1 MSENNPPEL
10 KQQPRFG
17 SFLFK
22 WTEYFSSQ
30 EGEITQSMS
39 TFILIWFGQVLSLVG
54 SRTTSFALSIW
65 VYQHTNSTTQ
75 FTLLILSTT
84 LPGILI
90 SPIAGVF
97 VDRWSR
103 RWIMI
108 ISDFCAGLCTL
119 TIAWL
124 FVSGNL
130 EVWNLCLLSAISSG
144 FSAFQGLAYSS
155 ATTLLVP
162 KEQLGRASSMTQIR
176 LSIAEILSPALAAAL
191 LVTIKIPGVV
201 VIDLTTLCFALV
213 CLLVVKFPEVQTTEA
228 KGEEVGFFSS
238 FWQELTFGWHYLIE
252 RPGLLGLAAFVAIGN
267 FLIGGA
273 EALTTPLVLSF
284 TSMESLGTIS
294 SIASSGMLVGSFIM
308 SIWGGIERLINTIFI
323 SMFFLGL
330 FYVLA
335 GLRPE
340 PILFTISEFFIFFI
354 IPIVNG
360 AIQVIYQKKV
370 PPEVQ
375 GKVFAFRTAVTQGFL
390 PLSYLIAGPLAD
402 QVFEPL
408 MAADGLG
415 AASIG
420 QIIGVG
426 HGRGIGLM
434 LIIMGIFSIVFT
446 FIAYLYPRLRLLEDE
461 LPDTT
466 PFSVQLDFSQA
477 MDECLS
483 QKVTSLNKL

>member
-1 MSENNPPEL
+1 M
-10 KQQPRFG
+10 
-17 SFLFK
+17 
-22 WTEYFSSQ
+22 
-30 EGEITQSMS
+30 TQSMS
-39 TFILIWFGQVLSLVG
+39 VFILIWIGQVLSLVG
-54 SRTTSFALSIW
+54 SRMTSFALSIW
-65 VYQHTNSTTQ
+65 IYQHTNSNTQ

-84 LPGILI
+84 LPAIII

-124 FVSGNL
+124 FMNGNL
-130 EVWNLCLLSAISSG
+130 EIWSLCLISAISSG
-144 FSAFQGLAYSS
+144 FSAFQSLAYSS

-176 LSIAEILSPALAAAL
+176 LAIAEILSPVLATAL
-191 LVTIKIPGVV
+191 LVSVQIPGVII
-201 VIDLTTLCFALV
+201 IDLTTLCFALI
-213 CLLVVKFPEVQTTEA
+213 CLLLVNFPEVQIA
-228 KGEEVGFFSS
+228 KPKTDREEVGFLSS
-238 FWQELTFGWHYLIE
+238 LLQEVTFGWNYLIE
-252 RPGLLGLAAFVAIGN
+252 RPGLIGLVIFIGISN
-267 FLIGGA
+267 FLIGFD

-284 TSMESLGTIS
+284 TSIQNLGTIS
-294 SIASSGMLVGSFIM
+294 SIASSGMLVGSLVM
-308 SIWGGIERLINTIFI
+308 SFWGGLERQINIIFI

-335 GLRPE
+335 GLCPF
-340 PILFTISEFFIFFI
+340 PILFTISNFFIFFI
-354 IPIVNG
+354 VPIVNAG
-360 AIQVIYQKKV
+360 IQVIYQKKV
-370 PPEVQ
+370 APEVQ
-375 GKVFAFRTAVTQGFL
+375 GRVFAFRSALTQGFL

-434 LIIMGIFSIVFT
+434 FVIMGIFSIFVT
-446 FIAYLYPRLRLLEDE
+446 FIAYFYPRLRLLEDE
-461 LPDTT
+461 LPDTS
-466 PFSVQLDFSQA
+466 PFSDQLDFSQD

-483 QKVTSLNKL
+483 QKVTLEKL

>member
-1 MSENNPPEL
+1 MSV
-10 KQQPRFG
+10 
-17 SFLFK
+17 
-22 WTEYFSSQ
+22 
-30 EGEITQSMS
+30 
-39 TFILIWFGQVLSLVG
+39 FILIWIGQVLSLVG
-54 SRTTSFALSIW
+54 SRMTSFALSIW
-65 VYQHTNSTTQ
+65 IYQHTNSNTQ

-84 LPGILI
+84 LPAIII

-124 FVSGNL
+124 FMNGNL
-130 EVWNLCLLSAISSG
+130 EVWSLCLISAVSSG
-144 FSAFQGLAYSS
+144 FSAFQSLAYSS

-176 LSIAEILSPALAAAL
+176 LAIAEILSPVLATAL
-191 LVTIKIPGVV
+191 LVSVQIPGVII
-201 VIDLTTLCFALV
+201 IDLTTLCFALI
-213 CLLVVKFPEVQTTEA
+213 CLLLVNFPEVQIA
-228 KGEEVGFFSS
+228 KPKTDREEVGFLSS
-238 FWQELTFGWHYLIE
+238 LLQEVTFGWNYLIE
-252 RPGLLGLAAFVAIGN
+252 RPGLIGLVIFIGISN
-267 FLIGGA
+267 FLIGFD

-284 TSMESLGTIS
+284 TSIQNLGTIS
-294 SIASSGMLVGSFIM
+294 SIASSGMLVGSLVM
-308 SIWGGIERLINTIFI
+308 SFWGGLERQINIIFI

-335 GLRPE
+335 GLCPF
-340 PILFTISEFFIFFI
+340 PILFTISNFFIFFI
-354 IPIVNG
+354 VPIVNAG
-360 AIQVIYQKKV
+360 IQVIYQKKV
-370 PPEVQ
+370 APEVQ
-375 GKVFAFRTAVTQGFL
+375 GRVFAFRSALTQGFL

-434 LIIMGIFSIVFT
+434 FVIMGIFSIFVT
-446 FIAYLYPRLRLLEDE
+446 FIAYFYPRLRLLEDE
-461 LPDTT
+461 LPDTSL
-466 PFSVQLDFSQA
+466 FSDQLDFSPD

-483 QKVTSLNKL
+483 QKVTLEKL

>member
-1 MSENNPPEL
+1 MLENGPPESKEL
-10 KQQPRFG
+10 PSFG
-17 SFLFK
+17 SSLLK
-22 WTEYFSSQ
+22 WTEYFSNQ

-39 TFILIWFGQVLSLVG
+39 VFILIWFGQVLSLVG

-65 VYQHTNSTTQ
+65 VYQHSNSATQ

-84 LPGILI
+84 LPAILI

-130 EVWNLCLLSAISSG
+130 QVWNLCLISAISSS

-162 KEQLGRASSMTQIR
+162 KEQFGRASSMTQIR

-191 LVTIKIPGVV
+191 LVTVQIPGVV
-201 VIDLTTLCFALV
+201 VIDLATLCFALI
-213 CLLVVKFPEVQTTEA
+213 CLLLVNFPEVQTTETHT
-228 KGEEVGFFSS
+228 EDIGFLSS
-238 FWQELTFGWHYLIE
+238 FWQEITFGWHYLIE
-252 RPGLLGLAAFVAIGN
+252 RPGLLGLAAFVAICN

-284 TSMESLGTIS
+284 ASTQALGTIS
-294 SIASSGMLVGSFIM
+294 SIASSGMLISSFIM
-308 SIWGGIERLINTIFI
+308 SLWGGLERQMNIIFT
-323 SMFFLGL
+323 SVFFFSL

-335 GLRPE
+335 GLRPN
-340 PILFTISEFFIFFI
+340 PILFTISNFCIFFI

-360 AIQVIYQKKV
+360 AIQVIFQKKV
-370 PPEVQ
+370 APEVQ
-375 GKVFAFRTAVTQGFL
+375 GKVFAFRTAFTQGFL
-390 PLSYLIAGPLAD
+390 PLSYLMAGPLAD

-420 QIIGVG
+420 KIIGVG

-434 LIIMGIFSIVFT
+434 FVIMGIFSILFT

-461 LPDTT
+461 LTDTI
-466 PFSVQLDFSQA
+466 S
-477 MDECLS
+477 
-483 QKVTSLNKL
+483 

>member
-1 MSENNPPEL
+1 MLENDPPKL

-17 SFLFK
+17 ASLFK
-22 WTEYFSSQ
+22 WTEYFSSK
-30 EGEITQSMS
+30 EGEITPSMS
-39 TFILIWFGQVLSLVG
+39 TFILIWFSQVLSLVG
-54 SRTTSFALSIW
+54 SRMTSFATSIW
-65 VYQHTNSTTQ
+65 VYQHTNSITQ

-84 LPGILI
+84 LPAIII

-124 FVSGNL
+124 FINGNL
-130 EVWNLCLLSAISSG
+130 EVWSLCLISAISSG
-144 FSAFQGLAYSS
+144 FSAFQSLAYSS

-176 LSIAEILSPALAAAL
+176 LAIAEILSPVLATAL
-191 LVTIKIPGVV
+191 LVTVQIPGVII
-201 VIDLTTLCFALV
+201 IDLTTLCFALV
-213 CLLVVKFPEVQTTEA
+213 CLLVVKFPEVQTKEVNE
-228 KGEEVGFFSS
+228 EEVGFFFS
-238 FWQELTFGWHYLIE
+238 FWKEVTFGWNYLIK
-252 RPGLLGLAAFVAIGN
+252 RPGLIGLVIFIAMSN
-267 FLIGGA
+267 FLIGFD

-284 TSMESLGTIS
+284 TSIQNLGTIS
-294 SIASSGMLVGSFIM
+294 SIASSGMLVGSLMM
-308 SIWGGIERLINTIFI
+308 SFWGGPQRQINTIFI

-335 GLRPE
+335 GLFPF

-354 IPIVNG
+354 VPIVNSG
-360 AIQVIYQKKV
+360 IQVIYQKKV
-370 PPEVQ
+370 APEVQ
-375 GKVFAFRTAVTQGFL
+375 GRVFAFRSALTQGFL

-434 LIIMGIFSIVFT
+434 FVFMGIFSIFVT
-446 FIAYLYPRLRLLEDE
+446 FIAYFYPRLRLLEDE
-461 LPDTT
+461 LPDTS
-466 PFSVQLDFSQA
+466 PFSDQLDFSQDI
-477 MDECLS
+477 DECLS
-483 QKVTSLNKL
+483 QKVTLEKL

>member
-1 MSENNPPEL
+1 MLENNPPDL
-10 KQQPRFG
+10 KEQPRFG
-17 SFLFK
+17 LSLFR
-22 WTEYFSSQ
+22 WTEYFSSK

-39 TFILIWFGQVLSLVG
+39 VFILIWIGQVLSLVG
-54 SRTTSFALSIW
+54 SRITSFALSIW
-65 VYQHTNSTTQ
+65 VYQHSNSTTQ

-84 LPGILI
+84 LPAIII

-124 FVSGNL
+124 FINGNL
-130 EVWNLCLLSAISSG
+130 EVWSLCLISAISSG
-144 FSAFQGLAYSS
+144 FSAFQSLAYSS

-162 KEQLGRASSMTQIR
+162 QEQLGRASSMTQIR
-176 LSIAEILSPALAAAL
+176 LAIAEILSPVLATAL
-191 LVTIKIPGVV
+191 LATVQIPGVV
-201 VIDLTTLCFALV
+201 LIDLTTLCFALV
-213 CLLVVKFPEVQTTEA
+213 CLLVVKFPEVQIKEA
-228 KGEEVGFFSS
+228 HEEVGFFSS
-238 FWQELTFGWHYLIE
+238 LWKEVFIGWNYFIE
-252 RPGLLGLAAFVAIGN
+252 RPGLIGLVIFIAMSN
-267 FLIGGA
+267 FLIGSA

-284 TSMESLGTIS
+284 TSIQTLGTIS
-294 SIASSGMLVGSFIM
+294 SIASSGMLVGSLIM
-308 SIWGGIERLINTIFI
+308 SFWGGLQRQINIIFI

-335 GLRPE
+335 GLRPSL
-340 PILFTISEFFIFFI
+340 ILFTISNFFIFFI
-354 IPIVNG
+354 VPIVNG
-360 AIQVIYQKKV
+360 AIQVIFQKKV
-370 PPEVQ
+370 APKVQ
-375 GKVFAFRTAVTQGFL
+375 GRVFAFRTAVTQGFL

-434 LIIMGIFSIVFT
+434 FVIMGIFSIFVT

-461 LPDTT
+461 LPDTIAL
-466 PFSVQLDFSQA
+466 FDQ
-477 MDECLS
+477 
-483 QKVTSLNKL
+483 